1 MRLRHR
7 LRRAEDKAGLK
18 NHGPIPIIWDGRMED
33 EWKRRAELAEKR
45 GCGVNLI
52 TFEQMLCAD
61 SKEEAEAVI
70 QERLELD
77 MNFSSIIVHRRG
89 DPSDILATH
98 EPELP
103 DWLKVFEDGA
113 EDSSK

>member
-45 GCGVNLI
+45 GCGLSGASASAG
-52 TFEQMLCAD
+52 T
-61 SKEEAEAVI
+61 S
-70 QERLELD
+70 
-77 MNFSSIIVHRRG
+77 RRSTRRSTRTAIR
-89 DPSDILATH
+89 PASA
-98 EPELP
+98 
-103 DWLKVFEDGA
+103 
-113 EDSSK
+113 